1 MKKEFSPLTDFSL
14 TEKTDTKKLS
24 NFVEF
29 WQMASFFIILSFI
42 IKNRSFDKLQ
52 TITIIYFPDD
62 NKYWIFNLTGSSFD
76 FVQVSFFFFAVKFV
90 MSKVE
95 SPES

>member
-1 MKKEFSPLTDFSL
+1 MK
-14 TEKTDTKKLS
+14 
-24 NFVEF
+24 
-29 WQMASFFIILSFI
+29 Q
-42 IKNRSFDKLQ
+42 LQ

-62 NKYWIFNLTGSSFD
+62 NKEYWIFNLTGSSFD

>member
-42 IKNRSFDKLQ
+42 IKNRSFEKLQ
-52 TITIIYFPDD
+52 TITITFL
-62 NKYWIFNLTGSSFD
+62 W
-76 FVQVSFFFFAVKFV
+76 
-90 MSKVE
+90 
-95 SPES
+95 